1 MTVINFYLQEFLQE
15 EHHLKFIPF
24 PPEVHLSYPFPFLFL
39 FFWSFSFQNKGSTS
53 VNEYKPFHIDNP
65 SN

>member
-24 PPEVHLSYPFPFLFL
+24 PPEVRLSYPFPFV
-39 FFWSFSFQNKGSTS
+39 FFIGHS
-53 VNEYKPFHIDNP
+53 VFRATEVLRLMSINHSILIIH
-65 SN
+65 

>member
-24 PPEVHLSYPFPFLFL
+24 PPEVRLSYPFPFFFFL
-39 FFWSFSFQNKGSTS
+39 VIQFSEQRKYFG
-53 VNEYKPFHIDNP
+53 
-65 SN
+65 